1 MHDELIRDI
10 NAQSLEETKQIYVII
25 FLDCS

>member
-10 NAQSLEETKQIYVII
+10 TAQSLEETKNIYVII
-25 FLDCS
+25 FLECS